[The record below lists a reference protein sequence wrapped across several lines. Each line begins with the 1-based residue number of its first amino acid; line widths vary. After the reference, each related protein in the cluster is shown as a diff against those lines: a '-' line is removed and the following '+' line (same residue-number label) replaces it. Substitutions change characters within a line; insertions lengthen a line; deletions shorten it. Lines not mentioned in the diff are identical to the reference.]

1 MELINELRRSQ
12 SPDILQ
18 AIRFLASTGIRF
30 SPLLECIITELM
42 EEDGESERPRETRDF
57 SDDVELGLLENDER
71 MNDGSIR
78 GLPALNPRVGI
89 ESQGELDIPLESALF
104 SMLEEASVE
113 ERFRRL

>member
-12 SPDILQ
+12 NPDILQ
-18 AIRFLASTGIRF
+18 AIRFLASTRIRF
-30 SPLLECIITELM
+30 APLLECIITDLM
-42 EEDGESERPRETRDF
+42 EEDERSDIPRETRDF
-57 SDDVELGLLENDER
+57 SDDVELGLLENEER

-78 GLPALNPRVGI
+78 GLPALNPTIGI
-89 ESQGELDIPLESALF
+89 GSQSELDMPLESALF

>member
-1 MELINELRRSQ
+1 MRSIISSQLFKSFIQTPSIIDSPYFPQIMELINELRRSQ

-57 SDDVELGLLENDER
+57 SDDVEL
-71 MNDGSIR
+71 
-78 GLPALNPRVGI
+78 
-89 ESQGELDIPLESALF
+89 
-104 SMLEEASVE
+104 
-113 ERFRRL
+113 

>member
-57 SDDVELGLLENDER
+57 SDDVELGLLENEER

-78 GLPALNPRVGI
+78 GL